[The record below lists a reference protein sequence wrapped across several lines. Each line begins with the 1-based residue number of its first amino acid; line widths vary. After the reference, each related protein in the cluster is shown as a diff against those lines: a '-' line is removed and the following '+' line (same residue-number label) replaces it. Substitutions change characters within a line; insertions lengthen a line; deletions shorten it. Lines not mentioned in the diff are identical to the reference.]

1 MVKQRLIAL
10 MLFVDT
16 LFMIAVSGDATIAL
30 LTIPMCVLLIFKK
43 IEEETDG
50 KEEETR
56 FIQENGKSRNKIKQ
70 ERSRCFEKLAEQRN
84 QSMSNIVRNLII
96 KEYTKLS

>member
-43 IEEETDG
+43 IEEETNG
-50 KEEETR
+50 KEETR

-70 ERSRCFEKLAEQRN
+70 ERSRCFEKTCRAKKSKHVQYR
-84 QSMSNIVRNLII
+84 
-96 KEYTKLS
+96 